1 MLIEAG
7 FQNAGLAA
15 MEIDGYSS
23 LPIGIEWSTVLR
35 IPEKDERLRMR
46 SMRVSEEERGVTVH
60 DVVIVGD
67 DDAPIL
73 ALRGLRLKA
82 MSPVPEDE
90 KFSLQR

>member
-1 MLIEAG
+1 
-7 FQNAGLAA
+7 
-15 MEIDGYSS
+15 
-23 LPIGIEWSTVLR
+23 
-35 IPEKDERLRMR
+35 
-46 SMRVSEEERGVTVH
+46 MRVSEEERGVTVH
-60 DVVIVGD
+60 DVVIVGG